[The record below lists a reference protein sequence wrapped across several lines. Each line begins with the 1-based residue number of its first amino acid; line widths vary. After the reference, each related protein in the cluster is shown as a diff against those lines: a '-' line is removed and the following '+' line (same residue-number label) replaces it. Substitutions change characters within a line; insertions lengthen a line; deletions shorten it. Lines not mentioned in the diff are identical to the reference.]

1 MTAIGV
7 RRGRPV
13 LWHILMIA
21 ILLVLLYPIVWLIS
35 TSFKP
40 AVEVV
45 STLAL
50 LPRHPTGGNY
60 AEVFSGVAGY
70 GVWHYFLNSLLV
82 SVGAVAGNVISCSL
96 AGYAFGRLHF
106 RGRGPMFGFMI
117 STIMLPQHV
126 VLIPQY
132 IIFQKLGMVNTF
144 WPLILPKFL
153 ATDAFFVFLMVQFVR
168 GLPRELDEAATI
180 DGCGPLRTFRYVVAP
195 LLRPAMITTAI
206 FTFIW
211 TWNDFFT
218 QLIYL
223 NDPSTFT
230 LPLALQ
236 TFVDQTTQSAFGP
249 MFAMSVL
256 ALVPIGLFFLAF
268 QRFLVDGAAT
278 SGLKG

>member
-1 MTAIGV
+1 M
-7 RRGRPV
+7 
-13 LWHILMIA
+13 LWHVCVIA
-21 ILLVLLYPIVWLIS
+21 VVLVLLYPIAWLIF

-40 AVEVV
+40 ADEIL
-45 STLAL
+45 SSLAL
-50 LPRHPTGGNY
+50 LPKHGTGDNY
-60 AEVFSGVAGY
+60 SQVFQGIAGY
-70 GVWHYFLNSLLV
+70 SVWQYLGNSLLI
-82 SVGAVAGNVISCSL
+82 SAGAVVGNVVSCSL

-106 RGRGPMFGFMI
+106 RGRGPMFGFMLA
-117 STIMLPQHV
+117 TIMLPQHV

-132 IIFQKLGMVNTF
+132 IIFQKMGLVNTY

-153 ATDAFFVFLMVQFVR
+153 ATDAFFVFLMVQFIR
-168 GLPRELDEAATI
+168 TLPRELDEAARI
-180 DGCGPLRTFRYVVAP
+180 DGCGAIGTFRYVIAP

-223 NDPSTFT
+223 NSPAKFT

-236 TFVDQTTQSAFGP
+236 IFVDQTSQSAFGP

-268 QRFLVDGAAT
+268 QRFLVEGVAT